1 MREEVEVTMAGVLF
15 FPFLFAYVLPACGYL
30 FGSSFNAVSVSMASA
45 RGAGHPLSLLMMLPS
60 YAGQFLA
67 GVALML
73 LAVFASKGNDGTRNS
88 KKGGASTDDFP
99 SLRAM
104 ALPVALHVASNAMYG
119 AAISMAGSALY
130 QVCYASSPVFSIV
143 YTKLLLGKST
153 PPGRIFAVIVIISG
167 LVFRVHVASSS
178 SNSAPS
184 SSLSRQPLYG
194 ALATFACAAGF
205 SLGNILAERA
215 LNPPRNSG
223 LKPVKAHGYLTAI
236 GGYGLLLGS
245 VCNALWT
252 FPRWNELVGE
262 PMRAAGQTSFFQGA
276 VDDSGNSTSM
286 SVAACFFINM
296 LSSAS
301 LNLCYYILVVRCG
314 VVTMAVLSAMNTV
327 IVSLVSHLLFC
338 ESSSSG
344 DMNDN
349 AQCITPLS
357 AAASAVVLAG
367 VLLYASMAP
376 PKASKSKTS

>member
-1 MREEVEVTMAGVLF
+1 M
-15 FPFLFAYVLPACGYL
+15 FLVQAYVAP
-30 FGSSFNAVSVSMASA
+30 SA
-45 RGAGHPLSLLMMLPS
+45 RRHNTPVLRRI
-60 YAGQFLA
+60 
-67 GVALML
+67 VAREHI
-73 LAVFASKGNDGTRNS
+73 AVCAE
-88 KKGGASTDDFP
+88 
-99 SLRAM
+99 LRAFP
-104 ALPVALHVASNAMYG
+104 AAARRLRAQRSFLGLLRAS
-119 AAISMAGSALY
+119 
-130 QVCYASSPVFSIV
+130 
-143 YTKLLLGKST
+143 
-153 PPGRIFAVIVIISG
+153 
-167 LVFRVHVASSS
+167 
-178 SNSAPS
+178 
-184 SSLSRQPLYG
+184 QPLYG